1 MKKTLLATLLATYV
15 LGASAL
21 ELGINGSSDRSDTDH
36 KDAGIGLTVGEHFGP
51 LSATAGADYYQKT
64 GTTKLSAV
72 AGYDVFKTGP
82 VTGTVKVG
90 ALYLDQQSNQ
100 YNSNKATGWAGV
112 AGAGV
117 AVEVAKNVALTA
129 DYRYQASESDSRI
142 KQFNGNTYVAGVK
155 VSF

>member
-21 ELGINGSSDRSDTDH
+21 EVGINGSSDRSDSNH
-36 KDAGIGLTVGEHFGP
+36 SDAGLGLTLGQHFGP
-51 LSATAGADYYQKT
+51 LSATAGVDFYQKT
-64 GTTKLSAV
+64 GITKLSAV

-90 ALYLDQQSNQ
+90 GLYLDQKSNQ
-100 YNSNKATGWAGV
+100 YNTDKTTGFAGLV
-112 AGAGV
+112 GAGV
-117 AVEVAKNVALTA
+117 SLDVAKNVALTA
-129 DYRYQASESDSRI
+129 DYRYEADSNVRT